1 MISIRKMKAEDVPQ
15 IAALEA
21 ACFSAPWDA
30 SSLAAELENPLSL
43 WLTAAEGQT
52 VAGYIGSQSVLG
64 EADMMN
70 LAVAPSH
77 RRQGIAR
84 ALVLELIR
92 ELTAAGVT
100 CLTLEVRAGNAPA
113 LALYESLGF
122 AEIGLRKNY
131 YFRPREDAKILR
143 KEWVL

>member
-1 MISIRKMKAEDVPQ
+1 MITIRKMKAEDVPQ
-15 IAALEA
+15 IATLEA
-21 ACFSAPWDA
+21 ACFSVPWDA
-30 SSLAAELENPLSL
+30 ASLAAELENPLSL

-131 YFRPREDAKILR
+131 YIRPREDAKILR

>member
-1 MISIRKMKAEDVPQ
+1 MITIRKMKAEDVPQ

-21 ACFSAPWDA
+21 ACFSVPWDA
-30 SSLAAELENPLSL
+30 ASLAAELENPLSL

-52 VAGYIGSQSVLG
+52 AAGYIGSQSVLG

-131 YFRPREDAKILR
+131 YIRPREDAKILR

>member
-1 MISIRKMKAEDVPQ
+1 MITIRKMKAEDVPQ

-21 ACFSAPWDA
+21 ACFSVPWDA
-30 SSLAAELENPLSL
+30 ASLAAELENPLSL

-131 YFRPREDAKILR
+131 YIRPREDAKILR